1 MQKKFEDFKLSADIL
16 KALKLL
22 GYEKPTPVQSR
33 VINDI
38 LNQSDIIVRAQTGSG
53 KTAAFAVPICELVDW
68 EENKPQALVVTPT
81 RELALQVKEEFFNIG
96 RFKKL
101 KACAVFGK
109 APFNIQARE
118 LKQKMH
124 VVVGTPGRL
133 IDHLSQ
139 GTFDVSKIK
148 YLVVDEADELL
159 NMGFVDQLHEIIEA
173 LPKERVTLLF
183 SATVPPD
190 IKALCD
196 RYMSEPDL
204 IEIES
209 ASHALDRIN
218 QRRYAVSNRDKLNL
232 LKNLLILENPDTCIV
247 FCNTRLE
254 VDAVYE
260 AFDALGYPSGR
271 IHGGMNQRDRMREM
285 DGFKKGKFRYLIA
298 TGVAAR
304 GIDVDDVSLIVN
316 YDFPEDAETYVHRI
330 GRTGRKGRTG
340 QAVSFVTGA
349 DGEFIEAVEAYT
361 ERPIVEL
368 ACPDQ
373 DAVEEAR
380 PAFIEK
386 LNQKPE
392 AKVDKGTK
400 LNQGILKLHINAG
413 KKQKMR
419 AADIVGTLCNIEGMT
434 KDDIGIINILDIST
448 YVEVLHGKGETVLK
462 TLQKKPLKG
471 RIRKVS
477 KADDE
482 LFPGERRARRDGKSR
497 GQHSGH
503 RKSHD
508 RGRRR

>member
-1 MQKKFEDFKLSADIL
+1 MQKKFEDFKLSEEIL

-22 GYEKPTPVQSR
+22 GYDKPTPVQNR

-38 LNQSDIIVRAQTGSG
+38 LSHSDIIVRSQTGSG

-109 APFNIQARE
+109 APFHIQARE

-124 VVVGTPGRL
+124 IVVGTPGRL
-133 IDHLSQ
+133 IDHLGQ

-148 YLVVDEADELL
+148 YLVVDEADEML
-159 NMGFVDQLHEIIEA
+159 NMGFIEQLNEIIEA

-183 SATVPPD
+183 SATVSPD

-196 RYMSEPDL
+196 VYMSQPDL

-209 ASHALDRIN
+209 ESHALDRIN
-218 QRRYAVSNRDKLNL
+218 QKKYAVHPCEKLDI
-232 LKNLLILENPDTCIV
+232 LKDLVVLENPDTCIV

-260 AFDALGYPSGR
+260 AFDGLGYPCGR

-340 QAVSFVTGA
+340 QAVSFVTGG
-349 DGEFIEAVEAYT
+349 DLEFVKDVEAYT
-361 ERPIVEL
+361 GRPITEDDFPDRDTVE
-368 ACPDQ
+368 Q
-373 DAVEEAR
+373 AR
-380 PAFIEK
+380 PAFMEK
-386 LNQKPE
+386 LKKKPE
-392 AKVDKGTK
+392 AKVDKGAK

-419 AADIVGTLCNIEGMT
+419 AADIVGTLCNIEGMA

-448 YVEVLHGKGETVLK
+448 YVEVLHGKGEMVLK

-482 LFPGERRARRDGKSR
+482 LFPGERRVRRAGQAREKTS
-497 GQHSGH
+497 
-503 RKSHD
+503 
-508 RGRRR
+508 GRRNQNDKRPRR